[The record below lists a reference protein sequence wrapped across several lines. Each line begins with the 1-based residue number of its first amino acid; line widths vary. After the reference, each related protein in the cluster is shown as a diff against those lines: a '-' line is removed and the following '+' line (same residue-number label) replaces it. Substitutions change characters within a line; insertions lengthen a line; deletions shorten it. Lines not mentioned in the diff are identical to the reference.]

1 MSLTKATGMVM
12 ILIAA
17 IYIVIG
23 IVNMGPSW
31 SAAPTILDKS
41 EVYGL
46 NMDSTNVRFKI
57 GGQLALE
64 IIIAV
69 VIGLVGW
76 WLTTQDVRQLWYVY
90 MLLAFIV
97 VSMMVRSSPVL
108 SIDTVR
114 YSPAMAFYGAKVE
127 FDSAGDFSGGWV
139 TIPIDQNFRVGAS
152 AIYSDASQMGSTELV
167 LDFSINPGAL
177 AQFASRGGKAK
188 ITGRVMGTRVI
199 AQSNQVF
206 IVPTIQVESAG

>member
-1 MSLTKATGMVM
+1 
-12 ILIAA
+12 
-17 IYIVIG
+17 
-23 IVNMGPSW
+23 
-31 SAAPTILDKS
+31 
-41 EVYGL
+41 
-46 NMDSTNVRFKI
+46 
-57 GGQLALE
+57 
-64 IIIAV
+64 
-69 VIGLVGW
+69 
-76 WLTTQDVRQLWYVY
+76 
-90 MLLAFIV
+90 
-97 VSMMVRSSPVL
+97 
-108 SIDTVR
+108 
-114 YSPAMAFYGAKVE
+114 VE